1 MQMEYR
7 LTTAGAE
14 QLDEDARGLVEWF
27 NKLNPEQQQ
36 HVKAYIWRQGQANEA
51 AEALK
56 SDMVL

>member
-1 MQMEYR
+1 MQEDYR
-7 LTTAGAE
+7 LTTAAIEKLDDGAQE
-14 QLDEDARGLVEWF
+14 LGEYF

-56 SDMVL
+56 SDMAL

>member
-1 MQMEYR
+1 MQEYYR
-7 LTTAGAE
+7 LTTAAIEKLDDGA
-14 QLDEDARGLVEWF
+14 QGLVAYF